1 MLIYPAIDIKNG
13 KCVRLTQG
21 VKDAETVYFEQPWE
35 VAKDFEAQGAQRLHV
50 IDLDGAFEGVSKN
63 QEALQKI
70 IENVTIPVQT
80 GGGLRSLERLEQ
92 LFSIGVWRCILG
104 TKALEDPAMLQEAI
118 KRYGDKVVVSVD
130 AKDGL
135 VAVEGWTRVGT
146 RQAMDFARELET
158 MGLKTLVYT
167 DIARDGM
174 MKGPNL
180 EAIAK
185 LRQAV
190 SLEIIASGGV
200 SSLEDVLNLKKSG
213 VEGAIVGKALYEGA
227 VTLPAI
233 EEAMNR

>member
-21 VKDAETVYFEQPWE
+21 VKDAETVYFEQPWQ
-35 VAKDFEAQGAQRLHV
+35 VAKDFEAQGAKRLHV
-50 IDLDGAFEGVSKN
+50 IDLDGAFEGASKN
-63 QEALQKI
+63 QEAIQKI
-70 IENVTIPVQT
+70 IDTVKIPVQT
-80 GGGLRSLERLEQ
+80 GGGIRSLERLEQ

-104 TKALEDPAMLQEAI
+104 TKALEDPAMLKEALR
-118 KRYGDKVVVSVD
+118 RYGDKLVVSVD

-135 VAVEGWTRVGT
+135 VAVDGWTRVGT
-146 RQAMDFARELET
+146 RDAMDFARELET

-167 DIARDGM
+167 DIATDGM

-180 EAIAK
+180 EAITR

-200 SSLEDVLNLKKSG
+200 SNLEDLLNLRKIG

-227 VTLPAI
+227 VTLAAI
-233 EEAMNR
+233 EEAIGQ

>member
-21 VKDAETVYFEQPWE
+21 VKEAETVYFEEPWE
-35 VAKDFEAQGAQRLHV
+35 VAKDFESQGAKRLHV
-50 IDLDGAFEGVSKN
+50 IDLDGAFEGVSRN
-63 QEALQKI
+63 QEAIQKI
-70 IENVTIPVQT
+70 IDTVKIPVQT
-80 GGGLRSLERLEQ
+80 GGGIRSLEKLEQ

-104 TKALEDPAMLQEAI
+104 TKALEDKAMLQEAL
-118 KRYGDKVVVSVD
+118 KRYGDRIVVSVD

-146 RQAMDFARELET
+146 RAAMDFARELET

-167 DIARDGM
+167 DIAMDGM

-180 EAIAK
+180 EAVTR
-185 LRQAV
+185 LRKGV

-200 SSLEDVLNLKKSG
+200 SDLQDLRNLKKIG

-227 VTLPAI
+227 LTLAAI
-233 EEAMNR
+233 EEAMSQ

>member
-21 VKDAETVYFEQPWE
+21 VKEAETIYFDEPWQ
-35 VAKDFEAQGAQRLHV
+35 VAKSFQEQGAKRLHV
-50 IDLDGAFEGVSKN
+50 IDLDGAFDGEGRN
-63 QEALQKI
+63 LAAIEKI
-70 IENVTIPVQT
+70 IGTVTIPLQT
-80 GGGLRSLERLEQ
+80 GGGIRSLERLEQ

-104 TKALEDPAMLQEAI
+104 TKALEDPAMLQEALN
-118 KRYGDKVVVSVD
+118 RYGDNIVVSVD

-146 RQAMDFARELET
+146 REAMDFARELET

-180 EAIAK
+180 KAIEK
-185 LRQAV
+185 LREAV

-200 SSLEDVLNLKKSG
+200 SCLQDLINLKQSG

-227 VTLPAI
+227 VTLPEI
-233 EEAMNR
+233 EEAMRQ